1 MATMDEYIEQLLAE
15 IYPDNPTLHDVVQN
29 ILDEPISDSVKARL
43 LKPLQPGKY
52 RPSPPPRVAKQRAK
66 ERKRKALEEEFDP
79 ILAQVPHKSLRSA
92 VVAKQQEQYLDDI
105 LDFSFD
111 KKEAKTDELVFKQT
125 PWALG
130 NFLRGWQMDVPKGH
144 PQGADPRAF
153 LEDAELLIQKKLEE
167 ELKALKGGL
176 KFQLALKVDLEKAN
190 PDGSEQYTDPVLRH
204 KQEAVLQ
211 KSEIKAALHQ
221 AIPRVQETLEKWTQR
236 GSGWAVDQV
245 HTLWLDI
252 ARYQPLRGGSYIPL
266 PAAVKNKKAV
276 VNVKNKDDHCLRWAL
291 RAALFQ
297 VAKDPQ
303 RPTKYPTEDGLD
315 FTGID
320 APTPISQIPKVEWQ
334 NDLAINV
341 FGWDKGVI
349 VHHISN
355 QPEDMPRTNL
365 LLIEKAGKFHY
376 TWIKNLSRLL
386 YDQSKHREKK
396 HFCERCLHGYSREDL
411 LENHKPECQGIG
423 QTAVRVEMPEEG
435 KNKLTF
441 QNHHKQ
447 LPAPYIIY
455 ADFEALTTKVEG
467 PELDPTKSNTQ
478 RTQQHEACSYCY
490 IVVRCDGQTEKP
502 VEYRG
507 PNAAE
512 HLLRALKDEESKIK
526 GVLANKKAMRMTRED
541 WRVYNTAT
549 KCHVCDLPL
558 LRAQHRD
565 ATDLYD
571 VTSGLYRGLAHRKCA
586 YDDYERRR
594 RREAA
599 LRAEGLPSPPR
610 YTVADVFCDGDDI
623 DLPEPGLVASQP
635 LPARRESFRSARP
648 RGGEVCYTVADVFCD
663 GDDIDLPEPG
673 LVASQPLPARR
684 ESFRSARPRGGEVC
698 YTVAD
703 VFCDGD
709 DIDLPEPGLV
719 ASQPLPARRESFR
732 SARPRGGEV
741 CYTVADVFCD
751 GDDIDLPEPGLV
763 ASQPLPAR
771 RESFRSARPRGG
783 EVCYTVA
790 DVFCDG
796 DDIDLPEPGLVAS
809 QPLPARRESFRSAR
823 PRGGEVCYTVADVFC
838 DGDDIDLPEPGL
850 VASQPLPAR
859 RESFRPSPA
868 RGAQIPP
875 VGVDGLDIDAA
886 KEQQDCLVCQES
898 LIREQ
903 FVDAVRDHCHI
914 TGRFRGAAHNACNLK
929 LRLNPKTT
937 SIPVVFHNLRGYDS
951 HLLMQAIS
959 KIKPPED
966 EGEELTDR
974 QELEKYLQEERD
986 YKLSCIP
993 NNTEKYI
1000 SFSLGQLRFIDSA
1013 QFLLASLAKLVAAN
1027 SPEAFQITA
1036 RYEPDRQKR
1045 QLLLRKGVYPYE
1057 FMDSWERFEA
1067 AQLPPKEAFYSKL
1080 SDEHISDSDYA
1091 HAQQVWKTFECRTL
1105 GDYTDLYSRTDVL
1118 LLADVFENFRKT
1130 CQKQYGLDPAHYYTS
1145 PGLSWDALLKKTRV
1159 ELELLTDYDQH
1170 LFIEKGVR
1178 GGISMVSKR
1187 HARANNPAVEGYDPE
1202 KPNSHILY
1210 LDANNLYGWAMSQPL
1225 PTGGFQWVEDCDRLA
1240 DSVKNLPADGAEGYI
1255 LEVDLEY
1262 PQGLHDEHNS
1272 YPLAPERMV
1281 VQKEWMSDYQQE
1293 LLGVGVAPTE
1303 VEKLVPNLRDK
1314 ERYVLHY
1321 RNLQLYLSL
1330 GMRVKKVHRA
1340 LRFEQSPWM
1349 ELYIRMNTELRKV
1362 ATSDF
1367 EKDLYKLMNNAVFGK
1382 TMENLR
1388 RRVNVKLVRAHEEDK
1403 LRRLIASPSFARAN
1417 IFDNDLAA
1425 VQMHK
1430 SRLVLNRPVYV
1441 GMSVLDLSKS
1451 LMYDFYYNQMKAQY
1465 GDRVE
1470 LLYTDT
1476 DSLLLEIQTEDVYSD
1491 MSEHQSL
1498 YDTSDYPEDH
1508 PLHSKVNKKVLGKMK
1523 DECAGRAIE
1532 EYVGLRPKMYS
1543 ILEASGAC
1551 IKKAKGVKKNVVK
1564 KHIRHEQYREA
1575 LFGKKTFRHSMDVL
1589 RSEKHH
1595 IYGLHLNKVSLSP
1608 FDSKRWIAENGVDTL
1623 AYGHKDAQPAGAA
1636 EMDAYIDELLSDVWE
1651 SHQEAAA
1658 CQKVPPEAPLGR
1670 IHVVEH
1676 YRPANSRAR
1685 ARRAW
1690 WQIDQADT
1698 PEETIW
1704 RQWLSCAALLPALQ
1718 ADKESEHRR
1727 WRGVLP
1733 PWGRSVDGGPLKRDF
1748 VPLIEPLWHLLAACQ
1763 SALSPHHSGQ
1773 QWPQGA
1779 FSPTPATA
1787 HLGSSAVLVPADAR
1801 IAVQPRCGW
1810 SVPRRPGPCECP
1822 HDHA

>member
-1 MATMDEYIEQLLAE
+1 MDEYIEQLLAE
-15 IYPDNPTLHDVVQN
+15 MPDNQSTLHEVVKN

-52 RPSPPPRVAKQRAK
+52 RPSPPPRKAK

-79 ILAQVPHKSLRSA
+79 IPRHKSLRSA
-92 VVAKQQEQYLDDI
+92 VPKEQYLDDI

-190 PDGSEQYTDPVLRH
+190 PDGSEEYTDPVLRH

-221 AIPRVQETLEKWTQR
+221 AFPRVQETLEKWTQR

-349 VHHISN
+349 VHHISD

-411 LENHKPECQGIG
+411 LEDHKPECQGIG

-435 KNKLTF
+435 KNKLAF

-455 ADFEALTTKVEG
+455 ADFEALTTKLAG

-478 RTQQHEACSYCY
+478 KTQQHEACSYSY

-512 HLLRALKDEESKIK
+512 HLLRALKDEETKIK
-526 GVLANKKAMRMTRED
+526 GVLANKKAMRMTPED
-541 WRVYNTAT
+541 WQAYNAAT
-549 KCHVCDLPL
+549 ICHVCDLPL

-571 VTSGLYRGLAHRKCA
+571 ATSGLYRGLVHRKCA
-586 YDDYERRR
+586 YDDYAQFVE
-594 RREAA
+594 
-599 LRAEGLPSPPR
+599 LM
-610 YTVADVFCDGDDI
+610 
-623 DLPEPGLVASQP
+623 
-635 LPARRESFRSARP
+635 
-648 RGGEVCYTVADVFCD
+648 GGE
-663 GDDIDLPEPG
+663 
-673 LVASQPLPARR
+673 PAERQ
-684 ESFRSARPRGGEVC
+684 SKGM
-698 YTVAD
+698 
-703 VFCDGD
+703 
-709 DIDLPEPGLV
+709 
-719 ASQPLPARRESFR
+719 
-732 SARPRGGEV
+732 
-741 CYTVADVFCD
+741 
-751 GDDIDLPEPGLV
+751 
-763 ASQPLPAR
+763 
-771 RESFRSARPRGG
+771 
-783 EVCYTVA
+783 
-790 DVFCDG
+790 
-796 DDIDLPEPGLVAS
+796 
-809 QPLPARRESFRSAR
+809 
-823 PRGGEVCYTVADVFC
+823 
-838 DGDDIDLPEPGL
+838 
-850 VASQPLPAR
+850 
-859 RESFRPSPA
+859 
-868 RGAQIPP
+868 
-875 VGVDGLDIDAA
+875 LDIDAA

-898 LIREQ
+898 LICEQ
-903 FVDAVRDHCHI
+903 FVDSVRDHCHI

-937 SIPVVFHNLRGYDS
+937 TIPVVFHNLRGYDS

-959 KIKPPED
+959 KV
-966 EGEELTDR
+966 EGR
-974 QELEKYLQEERD
+974 V
-986 YKLSCIP
+986 SCIP

-1013 QFLLASLAKLVAAN
+1013 QFLLASLDKLVSAN
-1027 SPEAFQITA
+1027 NPEAFQITA
-1036 RYEPDRQKR
+1036 RYEPDHQKR
-1045 QLLLRKGVYPYE
+1045 TLLMRKGVYPYE
-1057 FMDSWERFEA
+1057 FMDSWGCFEET
-1067 AQLPPKEAFYSKL
+1067 QLPPKEVFYSKL

-1105 GDYTDLYSRTDVL
+1105 GDYTVLYCRTDVL
-1118 LLADVFENFRKT
+1118 LLADIFENFRKT

-1145 PGLSWDALLKKTRV
+1145 PGLSWDALLKKTGV
-1159 ELELLTDYDQH
+1159 SLELITDYDQH
-1170 LFIEKGVR
+1170 LFIEKGMR

-1187 HARANNPAVEGYDPE
+1187 HARANNPAVEGYNPE

-1255 LEVDLEY
+1255 FEVDLEY
-1262 PQGLHDEHNS
+1262 PQGLHDEHNA

-1349 ELYIRMNTELRKV
+1349 EPYIRMNTELRKA

-1367 EKDLYKLMNNAVFGK
+1367 EKDLYKLMNNAVYGK

-1388 RRVNVKLVRAHEEDK
+1388 RRVNVKLVRSHEEDK
-1403 LRRLIASPSFARAN
+1403 LRRLIASPAFARAN
-1417 IFDNDLAA
+1417 IFDDDLAA
-1425 VQMHK
+1425 VQIHK

-1491 MSEHQSL
+1491 MADHPSL
-1498 YDTSDYPEDH
+1498 YDTSDFPEDH

-1523 DECAGRAIE
+1523 DECAGHPIA

-1543 ILEASGAC
+1543 ILEASGVC

-1575 LFGKKTFRHSMDVL
+1575 LFSKKTFRHGMDVL

-1595 IYGLHLNKVSLSP
+1595 IYGQHLNKVSLSP

-1623 AYGHKDAQPAGAA
+1623 AYGHKDALPAGMASPY

-1651 SHQEAAA
+1651 SHQGAVA
-1658 CQKVPPEAPLGR
+1658 CQMVPPGAPLGWNLEQD
-1670 IHVVEH
+1670 HQAGNTTQAH
-1676 YRPANSRAR
+1676 
-1685 ARRAW
+1685 RAW
-1690 WQIDQADT
+1690 SLSVRAGT

-1733 PWGRSVDGGPLKRDF
+1733 PWGRPVDGGPLKRDF
-1748 VPLIEPLWHLLAACQ
+1748 VPLIEPLWHL
-1763 SALSPHHSGQ
+1763 
-1773 QWPQGA
+1773 
-1779 FSPTPATA
+1779 
-1787 HLGSSAVLVPADAR
+1787 
-1801 IAVQPRCGW
+1801 
-1810 SVPRRPGPCECP
+1810 
-1822 HDHA
+1822 